1 MRVFHN
7 LPHFDLFA
15 SQSDAQTSTTALEA
29 R

>member
-7 LPHFDLFA
+7 LPHFDLSA
-15 SQSDAQTSTTALEA
+15 SQRDAETSAPVIET